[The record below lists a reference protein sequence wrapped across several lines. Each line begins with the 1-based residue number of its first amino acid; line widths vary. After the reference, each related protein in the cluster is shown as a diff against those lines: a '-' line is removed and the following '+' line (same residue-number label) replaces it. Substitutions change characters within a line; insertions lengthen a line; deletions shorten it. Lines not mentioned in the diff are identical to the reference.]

1 MSDRFRLIDAHSHIH
16 FPEYDGERDAL
27 ISRAQERGVGIFAIG
42 TDYASSVAAIA
53 CAEKYEGVWAV
64 IGQHPTDTDEEFIGE
79 KYVAL
84 AQSSSRVVA
93 IGECGLDYFRVPEGM
108 SFEALRGVQ
117 LERFR
122 AQCKVAVRLGLPVM
136 IHCRDAHADVVM
148 VLKEFADA
156 GMALAGNVHCFTGTP
171 EEAVKYV
178 ELGFYISFTGIVT
191 FPPRKNVQPGQQSAP
206 SLDAA
211 VLAVPIDRIL
221 VETDAPY
228 LAPVPH
234 RGEKNEPAYVEDT
247 ANYIARVRGLSEEE
261 FMAQTVE
268 NTKRLFKLVW

>member
-16 FPEYDGERDAL
+16 SPEFDGERDML

-42 TDYASSVAAIA
+42 TDYDSSVATIA

-64 IGQHPTDTDEEFIGE
+64 IGQHPTDTDEEFVAE
-79 KYVAL
+79 KYLAL
-84 AQSSSRVVA
+84 AKSSAKVVA
-93 IGECGLDYFRVPEGM
+93 IGECGLDYFRIPEGM
-108 SFEALRGVQ
+108 SFETLRDVQ
-117 LERFR
+117 LGRFR
-122 AQCKVAVRLGLPVM
+122 AQCEVAVQLGLPIM
-136 IHCRDAHADVVM
+136 IHCRDAHADVMM
-148 VLKEFADA
+148 VLQEFVDA
-156 GMALAGNVHCFTGTP
+156 GKPLAGNVHCFTGTP
-171 EEAVKYV
+171 EEAARYV
-178 ELGFYISFTGIVT
+178 ALGFYISFTGIVT
-191 FPPRKNVQPGQQSAP
+191 FPPRKNVQPGQSAP

-234 RGEKNEPAYVEDT
+234 RGEQNEPAFVEDT
-247 ANYIARVRGLSEEE
+247 AKYIAQVRGLSEEE